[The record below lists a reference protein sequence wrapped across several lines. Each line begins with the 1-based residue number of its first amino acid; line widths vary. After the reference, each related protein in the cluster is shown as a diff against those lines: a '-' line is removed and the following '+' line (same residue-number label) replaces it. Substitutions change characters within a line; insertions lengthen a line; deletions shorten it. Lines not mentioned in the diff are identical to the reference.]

1 MPRTLEETARRMEGD
16 YSEGGLARPLDKV
29 TGQIPSDT
37 FLWLALGAMSTS
49 ASLQVMGK
57 RRKSL
62 FIGQWVPALLL
73 FGLYTKLVKQLGSD
87 SVHRARTS

>member
-1 MPRTLEETARRMEGD
+1 MKPREDGEEAHTEGRIARAIERQTAK
-16 YSEGGLARPLDKV
+16 L
-29 TGQIPSDT
+29 PSDT

-73 FGLYTKLVKQLGSD
+73 FGLYNKLVKQLGSD

>member
-1 MPRTLEETARRMEGD
+1 LHGPWPRRDGEEAHTEGRIARAIERQTAK
-16 YSEGGLARPLDKV
+16 L
-29 TGQIPSDT
+29 PSDT

-73 FGLYTKLVKQLGSD
+73 FGLYNKLVKQLGSD